1 MMLLKQSTA
10 CTITLGPFLD
20 ETDGKTAETGLTISQ
35 ADVRLRK
42 NGGAA
47 AQANEST
54 SATHDENGYYSKP
67 LNTTDTNT
75 AGRLLV
81 SVSESGALPVWH
93 EFIVL
98 PADLYDTVFGGSF
111 LSDIADTFL
120 DRDMSDGVDNSSNT
134 VRTPRSALR
143 QIRNKWSIN
152 GSTITYTKE
161 DDSTTS
167 HTAALTGTTGA
178 DPITA
183 SDPG

>member
-1 MMLLKQSTA
+1 MWLKQSTA
-10 CTITLGPFLD
+10 CTITLGPFVD
-20 ETDGKTAETGLTISQ
+20 DTDGKTAETGLTISQ

-47 AQANEST
+47 AQANEAT

-67 LNTTDTNT
+67 LSTTDTNT

-93 EFIVL
+93 EFTVL
-98 PADLYDTVFGGSF
+98 PAAVYDGLITGTLFD
-111 LSDIADTFL
+111 DIADAML
-120 DRDMSDGVDNSSNT
+120 DRDMGEGTDSSSNT
-134 VRTPRSALR
+134 FRTPRSALR
-143 QIRNKWSIN
+143 QIRNKWSIS

-161 DDSTTS
+161 NDSTTS

-183 SDPG
+183 CDPG

>member
-1 MMLLKQSTA
+1 MWLKQSTA
-10 CTITLGPFLD
+10 CTITLGPFVD
-20 ETDGKTAETGLTISQ
+20 DTDGKTAETGLTISQ

-75 AGRLLV
+75 AGRLQV
-81 SVSESGALPVWH
+81 CVSESGALPVWH
-93 EFIVL
+93 EFLVL
-98 PADLYDTVFGGSF
+98 PAAIYDAMVGGTLLTDAADALLNRNMATGTDSS
-111 LSDIADTFL
+111 SD
-120 DRDMSDGVDNSSNT
+120 S

-143 QIRNKWSIN
+143 QIRNKWSIA

-161 DDSTTS
+161 DDTTTS
-167 HTAALTGTTGA
+167 HTAALTGTSGA